1 MAFAFL
7 KNLFNRDDG
16 RAEYVPLYNAAIAEA
31 RQPAWYLDG
40 GVADTL
46 DGRFDMLSAVL
57 SAVLVRL
64 EAEGEAGQVPTVM
77 LTELFIADMDG
88 QLREEGVGDVGVTK
102 QVGNMLSALGGR
114 LTAYRD
120 GLGGGDLA
128 GALARNLY
136 RGAVPSDAALAFTA
150 GRLHALRSALDGQTL
165 PQLIA
170 GELGQS

>member
-7 KNLFNRDDG
+7 KTLFNRDDG
-16 RAEYVPLYNAAIAEA
+16 RGQFMPLYTAAIAEA
-31 RQPAWYLDG
+31 RQPLWYLDG

-57 SAVLVRL
+57 CAVLVRL
-64 EAEGEAGQVPTVM
+64 EAEGEGGEVPTVM

-120 GLGGGDLA
+120 GFAGGDLE

-136 RGAVPSDAALAFTA
+136 RGAVPSDVALAFTA
-150 GRLHALRSALDGQTL
+150 GRLRALCSALKGQAL

-170 GELGQS
+170 GELGLI